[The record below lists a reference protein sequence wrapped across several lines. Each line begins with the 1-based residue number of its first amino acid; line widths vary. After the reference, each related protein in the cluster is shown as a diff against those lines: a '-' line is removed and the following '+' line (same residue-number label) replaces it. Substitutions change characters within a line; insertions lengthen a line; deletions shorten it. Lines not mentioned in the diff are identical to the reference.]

1 MRRFCAPS
9 ARVSGGAGCSKRRDR
24 DTLTPMKIVVSATVA
39 RDYGR
44 RVRAIAPRAT
54 LITPSIDA
62 DGVLAWSGDVAGA
75 DVALLSEDLW
85 QSLELREKALPA
97 FFRIDGLRWLHTF
110 SAGVDSPAF
119 QVIIDRGGLLTNSS
133 GASAPSIA
141 QYVIAMMLHRTKRID
156 EWREQQRRHEWTQLS
171 PGELTGQTA
180 GIIGTGA
187 IGGEVARLAKAF
199 GMRTIGMR
207 RSARRTPHIDQLV
220 TPRRLPHLLKHSDFV
235 VLACPLTKDTEG
247 LIGEREL
254 RAMKPA
260 ATLINVARGRVVDE
274 AALIVALEQGWI
286 AGACLDVFAIEPLP
300 ETSPLWDLPNV
311 IVTPHNSG
319 PSPLNMARA
328 MAIFLD
334 NLERFANGRKLRN
347 LVEKAG
353 T

>member
-1 MRRFCAPS
+1 
-9 ARVSGGAGCSKRRDR
+9 
-24 DTLTPMKIVVSATVA
+24 MKIVVSATVA

-44 RVRAIAPRAT
+44 RIRAIVPRAQ
-54 LITPSIDA
+54 LITPSVAA
-62 DGVLAWSGDVAGA
+62 DGGLAWSADVAGA

-85 QSLELREKALPA
+85 QDPELRQKALPA
-97 FFRIDGLRWLHTF
+97 FFRIEGLRWLHTF

-119 QVIIDRGGLLTNSS
+119 QVIIDRGGMLTNSS

-141 QYVIAMMLHRTKRID
+141 QYVLAMMLYRTKRLD
-156 EWREQQRRHEWTQLS
+156 EWRDQQRRREWTQLS
-171 PGELTGQTA
+171 PGELTGQTV

-199 GMRTIGMR
+199 RMRTIGMR
-207 RSARRTPHIDQLV
+207 RSDKRTSYIDEQV
-220 TPRRLPHLLKHSDFV
+220 TPRRLPHLLKESDFV
-235 VLACPLTKDTEG
+235 VLACPLTKETEG

-254 RAMKPA
+254 RAMNPT

-274 AALIVALEQGWI
+274 AALIRALRERWI
-286 AGACLDVFAIEPLP
+286 AGACLDVFTFEPLP
-300 ETSPLWDLPNV
+300 ESSPLWDMPDV

-319 PSPLNMARA
+319 PSPLNMGRA

-334 NLERFANGRKLRN
+334 NLDRFAHGRKLRN
-347 LVEKAG
+347 LVLKAG

>member
-1 MRRFCAPS
+1 
-9 ARVSGGAGCSKRRDR
+9 
-24 DTLTPMKIVVSATVA
+24 MKIVVSPTIA

-44 RVRAIAPRAT
+44 QIRAIVPRAK
-54 LITPSIDA
+54 LITPSIAA
-62 DGVLAWSGDVAGA
+62 DGTLAWSADATGA

-85 QSLELREKALPA
+85 QDLDLRQKALPA
-97 FFRIDGLRWLHTF
+97 FFQIEGLRWLHTF

-141 QYVIAMMLHRTKRID
+141 QYVIAMMLYRTKRID
-156 EWREQQRRHEWTQLS
+156 EWRDQQRRREWTLLS
-171 PGELTGQTA
+171 PGELTGQTV

-199 GMRTIGMR
+199 RMRTIGMR
-207 RSARRTPHIDQLV
+207 RSDKRTPHIDEQV
-220 TPRRLPHLLKHSDFV
+220 TPRRLPHLLKQSDFV
-235 VLACPLTKDTEG
+235 VLACPLTKETES

-254 RAMKPA
+254 RDMKPT
-260 ATLINVARGRVVDE
+260 ATLINVARGRVVHE
-274 AALIVALEQGWI
+274 GALIRALQEGWI
-286 AGACLDVFAIEPLP
+286 AGACLDVFTVEPLP
-300 ETSPLWDLPNV
+300 ESSPLWDMPNV

-319 PSPLNMARA
+319 PSPLNMGRA
-328 MAIFLD
+328 MTIFLD

>member
-1 MRRFCAPS
+1 
-9 ARVSGGAGCSKRRDR
+9 
-24 DTLTPMKIVVSATVA
+24 MKIVVSPTIA

-44 RVRAIAPRAT
+44 QIRAIVPRAK
-54 LITPSIDA
+54 LITPSIAA
-62 DGVLAWSGDVAGA
+62 DGTLAWSADATGA

-85 QSLELREKALPA
+85 QDLELRQTALPA
-97 FFRIDGLRWLHTF
+97 FFRIEGLRWLHTF

-141 QYVIAMMLHRTKRID
+141 QYVIAMMLYRTKRID
-156 EWREQQRRHEWTQLS
+156 EWRDQQRRREWTLLS
-171 PGELTGQTA
+171 PGELTGQTV

-199 GMRTIGMR
+199 RMRTIGMR
-207 RSARRTPHIDQLV
+207 RSDKRTPHIDEQV
-220 TPRRLPHLLKHSDFV
+220 TPRRLPHLLKQSDFV
-235 VLACPLTKDTEG
+235 VLACPLTKETES

-254 RAMKPA
+254 RDMKPT
-260 ATLINVARGRVVDE
+260 ATLINVARGRVVHE
-274 AALIVALEQGWI
+274 GALIRALQEGWI
-286 AGACLDVFAIEPLP
+286 AGACLDVFTVEPLP
-300 ETSPLWDLPNV
+300 ESSPLWDMANV

-319 PSPLNMARA
+319 PSPLNMGRA
-328 MAIFLD
+328 MTIFLD

>member
-1 MRRFCAPS
+1 
-9 ARVSGGAGCSKRRDR
+9 
-24 DTLTPMKIVVSATVA
+24 MKIVVSANVA

-44 RVRAIAPRAT
+44 QMRSIVPRAKI
-54 LITPSIDA
+54 ITPSIGA
-62 DGVLAWSGDVAGA
+62 DGELAWSGDVTDA

-85 QSLELREKALPA
+85 QDLNLRQKALPA
-97 FFRIDGLRWLHTF
+97 YFRIEGLRWLHTF

-119 QVIIDRGGLLTNSS
+119 QVIIDRGGMLTNSS

-141 QYVIAMMLHRTKRID
+141 QYVIAMMLYRTKRID
-156 EWREQQRRHEWTQLS
+156 EWHDQQRRREWMQLS
-171 PGELTGQTA
+171 PGELTGQTV

-199 GMRTIGMR
+199 RMRTVGMR
-207 RSARRTPHIDQLV
+207 RSENRTPHIDEQV
-220 TPRRLPHLLKHSDFV
+220 TPRRLPQLLKQSDFV
-235 VLACPLTKDTEG
+235 VLACPLTRETEG

-254 RAMKPA
+254 RAMKPT

-274 AALIVALEQGWI
+274 AALIRALDERCI
-286 AGACLDVFAIEPLP
+286 AAACLDVFTVEPLP
-300 ETSPLWDLPNV
+300 ETSPLWDMPNV

-319 PSPLNMARA
+319 PSPLNMGRA

-334 NLERFANGRKLRN
+334 NLDRFAHGRKMRN
-347 LVEKAG
+347 LVLRAG